1 MFKPIRLILFL
12 PQKNNSI
19 LRDSRHLS
27 GFGRCS
33 KKRFGGN
40 YRLAF
45 RILQLKA
52 QFICGIS
59 GIGRRYDPSGEE
71 DAEDDGSDVNVVGS
85 VDVED
90 FTTLPVP
97 EIAKTFSELG
107 RGGFY
112 LCVGVFSCGVGG

>member
-71 DAEDDGSDVNVVGS
+71 DAEDDGSNVNVVGS